1 MLNKTYLGE
10 VVTGLLIVA
19 RSIDHNAVD
28 ANGDNIRAG
37 LLQGLRDLE
46 GELQLGS
53 EVNWKAQGAP
63 ANTVQVDYGTL
74 TRLHA
79 AADQLA
85 IAMDHLPEADNDK

>member
-10 VVTGLLIVA
+10 IVTGLLIIA
-19 RSIDHNAVD
+19 RSIDRDTVD

-46 GELQLGS
+46 SVLQLGS
-53 EVNWKAQGAP
+53 EVNWQAQGAL
-63 ANTVQVDYGTL
+63 ADTVQVDRGTL
-74 TRLHA
+74 TRLHT

-85 IAMDHLPEADNDK
+85 IAIEHLPGADHD